1 MYSLCPYLKFS
12 NPISPHTYNSL
23 SSLCSFHFFPLLS
36 LPSFQNDK
44 GSFLKAIWNLLSHL
58 VLPAHDGCFQG
69 QDLLQQML
77 SVKCETETIPN
88 HLQKCMLMIMQGSAL
103 GYILCNTFWD
113 RFQIYKQESE
123 ITPHELLSLCNNNFW
138 LISLCFH
145 LGIYQIAFPTAR
157 RIMCTLFINMCN
169 KIQDPYSKSRMKTR
183 YPEKGFLYFQ
193 LVSVETLCTDQ
204 VKLWK
209 SEHYRLHRLS
219 ASTFGQGCFAPLVIT
234 LRATW
239 LTYLNCL

>member
-1 MYSLCPYLKFS
+1 MCLYVQSVPLPEVFQSYFSSYLQLPLFFMFF
-12 NPISPHTYNSL
+12 P
-23 SSLCSFHFFPLLS
+23 FFFPLLS

-113 RFQIYKQESE
+113 HFQIYKQESE

-157 RIMCTLFINMCN
+157 RIMCTLFINIRISYWYDILRLDILR
-169 KIQDPYSKSRMKTR
+169 K
-183 YPEKGFLYFQ
+183 
-193 LVSVETLCTDQ
+193 VSF
-204 VKLWK
+204 
-209 SEHYRLHRLS
+209 
-219 ASTFGQGCFAPLVIT
+219 TFS
-234 LRATW
+234 
-239 LTYLNCL
+239 